1 MARCASV
8 NSELR
13 DLNASPASIAATRV
27 TFATDNNA
35 YAEAIV
41 LVRRIKKLMAE
52 SGDGTEFQ
60 RYLDTLRADF
70 KPKRNLM
77 KMLDEFRR

>member
-1 MARCASV
+1 MKRT
-8 NSELR
+8 N
-13 DLNASPASIAATRV
+13 
-27 TFATDNNA
+27 NNA

-41 LVRRIKKLMAE
+41 VIRRIRKLMAE

-60 RYLDTLRADF
+60 RYLDMLRANF
-70 KPKRNLM
+70 KPKRNFM